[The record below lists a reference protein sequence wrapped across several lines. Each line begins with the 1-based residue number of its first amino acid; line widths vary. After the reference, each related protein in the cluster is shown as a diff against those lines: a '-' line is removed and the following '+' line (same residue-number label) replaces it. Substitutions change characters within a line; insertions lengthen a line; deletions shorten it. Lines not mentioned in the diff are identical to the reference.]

1 MPPHAPP
8 PRDTDWLHQD
18 RLCGGIERV
27 SAFFRDRH
35 FSPHRHDTYALGF
48 TWSGVQTFDYRGETH
63 HARPGDVYIL
73 HPDERHDGRPGT
85 ADGFGFTGLYLAPE
99 RVADA
104 GRSAGLPFVA
114 DTVLRD
120 AALKRII
127 SAAYR
132 FAPHV
137 PDELAWTDLL
147 TALTDALW
155 RLAGGPPPHAPDIRP
170 NRIGRIREHLLAAA
184 VDGVGMDELEREH
197 GLDRFAISRAFRR
210 FYGIS
215 PHRYLTHRRLELAM
229 RLARGGTPLA
239 EAATAAG
246 FADQSHMTRHFRDA
260 FGVTPAVWLKLREH
274 AHMFD
279 PAPLPRL

>member
-1 MPPHAPP
+1 MPRH
-8 PRDTDWLHQD
+8 TDWLRQD
-18 RLCGGIERV
+18 RLCSGVERV
-27 SAFFRDRH
+27 AAFFHDRR

-85 ADGFGFTGLYLAPE
+85 AEGFGFAGLYLAPD
-99 RVADA
+99 RIAAASRGAD
-104 GRSAGLPFVA
+104 LPFVA
-114 DTVLRD
+114 SAVLRD
-120 AALKRII
+120 RALMRIVGN
-127 SAAYR
+127 AYR
-132 FAPHV
+132 
-137 PDELAWTDLL
+137 LADRAMDDLASTDFL

-155 RLAGGPPPHAPDIRP
+155 RLAGGQRPHLPEVRPPRLQ
-170 NRIGRIREHLLAAA
+170 RIREHLLEAA
-184 VDGVGMDELEREH
+184 VEGVSMDQLEHDH
-197 GLDRFAISRAFRR
+197 GLDRFAISRSFRR

-215 PHRYLTHRRLELAM
+215 PHRFLTHRRVELVM
-229 RLARGGTPLA
+229 RHAAAGVPLA

-260 FGVTPAVWLKLREH
+260 FGVTPAVWLKLQEH

-279 PAPLPRL
+279 PAPVPRL